1 MDKIE
6 ESRETNPTYYIQQLF
21 LLISA
26 DCLMSEWTPWC
37 NGCSTTC
44 GPGTETRSR
53 RRLVL
58 PWSSENKITCGHK
71 TIACMTGYPDCS
83 LGSICSDGSL
93 ILHIEGNG
101 FECNHEN
108 QIQREPCNLPPCE
121 KGKLLDFTPKR
132 RSRSSF
138 FFKLPYIIFLS
149 KQKLSIWS
157 KDNRIG
163 HEYLTLIFSFNYV

>member
-1 MDKIE
+1 MHAEKFF
-6 ESRETNPTYYIQQLF
+6 SYF
-21 LLISA
+21 SG

-53 RRLVL
+53 RRLVV
-58 PWSSENKITCGHK
+58 PWSSGNKITCGHK

-93 ILHIEGNG
+93 ILHIKGNG

-121 KGKLLDFTPKR
+121 KGKQLDFTPKCKGRR
-132 RSRSSF
+132 RSRSGVF
-138 FFKLPYIIFLS
+138 FFKS
-149 KQKLSIWS
+149 KPKLSI
-157 KDNRIG
+157 
-163 HEYLTLIFSFNYV
+163 

>member
-1 MDKIE
+1 MEILCLKDWVIHQ
-6 ESRETNPTYYIQQLF
+6 SF

-53 RRLVL
+53 RRLVV
-58 PWSSENKITCGHK
+58 PWSSGNKITCGHK

-93 ILHIEGNG
+93 ILHIKGNG

-121 KGKLLDFTPKR
+121 KGKQLDFTPKR
-132 RSRSSF
+132 RGRRRSRSSVF
-138 FFKLPYIIFLS
+138 FS
-149 KQKLSIWS
+149 NQSQ
-157 KDNRIG
+157 N
-163 HEYLTLIFSFNYV
+163 

>member
-83 LGSICSDGSL
+83 LGSCSDGSL
-93 ILHIEGNG
+93 ILRIEGNG
-101 FECNHEN
+101 YECDDAN
-108 QIQREPCNLPPCE
+108 QMQTDTCNLPAC
-121 KGKLLDFTPKR
+121 GKQ
-132 RSRSSF
+132 
-138 FFKLPYIIFLS
+138 FK
-149 KQKLSIWS
+149 
-157 KDNRIG
+157 
-163 HEYLTLIFSFNYV
+163 

>member
-37 NGCSTTC
+37 NGCSATC
-44 GPGTETRSR
+44 GTGIEQRSR

-58 PWSSENKITCGHK
+58 PWSTSKKITCGHK

-83 LGSICSDGSL
+83 LGSCSDGSL
-93 ILHIEGNG
+93 ILRIEGNG
-101 FECNHEN
+101 YECDDAN
-108 QIQREPCNLPPCE
+108 QMQTDTCNLPAC
-121 KGKLLDFTPKR
+121 GKQ
-132 RSRSSF
+132 
-138 FFKLPYIIFLS
+138 FK
-149 KQKLSIWS
+149 
-157 KDNRIG
+157 
-163 HEYLTLIFSFNYV
+163 